1 MIHAAQTAIILV
13 LLALMAKFL
22 WWLIKFLIA
31 KIKG

>member
-1 MIHAAQTAIILV
+1 LV

-31 KIKG
+31 KVKG